1 MAKKETLLNTMD
13 FSSITLPTQV
23 PLQGKVKLEA
33 AQTSEMLESYQN
45 TTWHHNPID
54 TNLNLQFHGNLKSQI
69 GMCLM

>member
-33 AQTSEMLESYQN
+33 AWTSETLVSYHN
-45 TTWHHNPID
+45 TA
-54 TNLNLQFHGNLKSQI
+54 
-69 GMCLM
+69 